1 LKCSQD
7 KEIVKRESKK
17 QMETMSERTRTYLIN
32 REGIGFFKAILESYE
47 DLGIFT
53 VLDGSKGL
61 IELIYSSH
69 FEDDIEGIVEDMA
82 HYGIELREV
91 RDVR

>member
-1 LKCSQD
+1 
-7 KEIVKRESKK
+7 
-17 QMETMSERTRTYLIN
+17 MEEMPERTRQFIIN

-47 DLGIFT
+47 DLGIFS

-69 FEDDIEGIVEDMA
+69 FEDDISGIVEDMT
-82 HYGIELREV
+82 HYGIEIREV
-91 RDVR
+91 HDVR